1 MTIRNI
7 LTEVFEKQCNLY
19 LQLEQ
24 YNTEMLLDSI
34 TSVNNEK
41 FLVEAEWDVAD
52 IIPDAGNIE
61 IDVSSYTI
69 FYFIIHDD
77 YFYIK
82 KMKNENDVKDF
93 LIRTVD
99 NNFFT
104 DITVFFNGKIKKYL
118 INHVDDKDI
127 VTRMDI

>member
-24 YNTEMLLDSI
+24 YNVEMLLDSI
-34 TSVNNEK
+34 TGVNNDK

-61 IDVSSYTI
+61 IDVRGYTI
-69 FYFIIHDD
+69 FYYIVHDD

-82 KMKNENDVKDF
+82 KVKNENDVKDF
-93 LIRTVD
+93 LIRTLD
-99 NNFFT
+99 NIFFT
-104 DITVFFNGKIKKYL
+104 DITVFFDGKIKKYI
-118 INHVDDKDI
+118 INHVDDKAF
-127 VTRMDI
+127 VTWMD

>member
-24 YNTEMLLDSI
+24 YNVEMLLDSI
-34 TSVNNEK
+34 TGVNNDK

-61 IDVSSYTI
+61 IDVRGYTI
-69 FYFIIHDD
+69 FYYIVHDD

-82 KMKNENDVKDF
+82 KVKNENDVKDF
-93 LIRTVD
+93 LIRTLD
-99 NNFFT
+99 NIFFT
-104 DITVFFNGKIKKYL
+104 DITVFFDGKIKKYI
-118 INHVDDKDI
+118 INHVDDKAF
-127 VTRMDI
+127 VTWID

>member
-1 MTIRNI
+1 MTIRNL
-7 LTEVFEKQCNLY
+7 LTDVFEKQCNLY

-24 YNTEMLLDSI
+24 YNAEMLLDSI

-61 IDVSSYTI
+61 INVSGYI
-69 FYFIIHDD
+69 FFYYIIHDD

-104 DITVFFNGKIKKYL
+104 DITVFFDGKIKKYI
-118 INHVDDKDI
+118 INHVDDKEV
-127 VTRMDI
+127 VTWMD

>member
-24 YNTEMLLDSI
+24 YNTEMLLNSI

-61 IDVSSYTI
+61 IDVRGYTI

-82 KMKNENDVKDF
+82 KMKNEDHVKDF

-104 DITVFFNGKIKKYL
+104 DITVFFDGKIKKYV
-118 INHVDDKDI
+118 INHVDNKDI
-127 VTRMDI
+127 VAWMD

>member
-24 YNTEMLLDSI
+24 YNTEMLLNSI
-34 TSVNNEK
+34 TSINNEQ

-61 IDVSSYTI
+61 IDVSGYAI

-104 DITVFFNGKIKKYL
+104 DITVFFDGKIKKYV
-118 INHVDDKDI
+118 INHVDNKDI
-127 VTRMDI
+127 VTWMD

>member
-24 YNTEMLLDSI
+24 YNVEMLLDSI
-34 TSVNNEK
+34 TGVNNDK

-61 IDVSSYTI
+61 IDVRGYTI
-69 FYFIIHDD
+69 FYYIVHDD

-82 KMKNENDVKDF
+82 KVKNENDVKDV
-93 LIRTVD
+93 LIRTLD
-99 NNFFT
+99 NIFFT
-104 DITVFFNGKIKKYL
+104 DITVFFDGKIKKYI
-118 INHVDDKDI
+118 INHVDDKAF
-127 VTRMDI
+127 VTWID

>member
-24 YNTEMLLDSI
+24 YNVEMLLDNI

-41 FLVEAEWDVAD
+41 FLVEAEGDVAD
-52 IIPDAGNIE
+52 IVPDAGNIE
-61 IDVSSYTI
+61 IDVRGYTI
-69 FYFIIHDD
+69 FYYIIHDD

-104 DITVFFNGKIKKYL
+104 DITVFFDGKIEKYV
-118 INHVDDKDI
+118 INHLNDKDV
-127 VTRMDI
+127 VTWIN

>member
-24 YNTEMLLDSI
+24 YNVEMLLDSI
-34 TSVNNEK
+34 TGVNNDK

-61 IDVSSYTI
+61 IDVRGYTI
-69 FYFIIHDD
+69 FYYIVHDD

-82 KMKNENDVKDF
+82 KVKNENDVKDF
-93 LIRTVD
+93 LIRTLD
-99 NNFFT
+99 NIFFT
-104 DITVFFNGKIKKYL
+104 DITVFFDGKIKKYI
-118 INHVDDKDI
+118 INPRLFTV
-127 VTRMDI
+127 MP

>member
-24 YNTEMLLDSI
+24 YNAEMLLDSI
-34 TSVNNEK
+34 TSVNNKK

-52 IIPDAGNIE
+52 IIPDARNIE
-61 IDVSSYTI
+61 IDVRGYTI
-69 FYFIIHDD
+69 FYYIIHDD

-82 KMKNENDVKDF
+82 KMKNESDVKDF

-104 DITVFFNGKIKKYL
+104 DITVFFDGKIKKYV
-118 INHVDDKDI
+118 INHVDDKEV
-127 VTRMDI
+127 VTWMD

>member
-24 YNTEMLLDSI
+24 YNVEMLLDSI
-34 TSVNNEK
+34 TGVNNDK

-61 IDVSSYTI
+61 IDVRGYTI
-69 FYFIIHDD
+69 FYYIVHDD

-82 KMKNENDVKDF
+82 KVKNENDVKDF
-93 LIRTVD
+93 LIRTLD
-99 NNFFT
+99 NIFFT
-104 DITVFFNGKIKKYL
+104 DITVFFDGKIKKYI
-118 INHVDDKDI
+118 INPELFMI
-127 VTRMDI
+127 I

>member
-24 YNTEMLLDSI
+24 YDTEMLLDSI

-61 IDVSSYTI
+61 IDVTGYTI

-99 NNFFT
+99 NSFFK
-104 DITVFFNGKIKKYL
+104 DITVFFDGKIKKYV

-127 VTRMDI
+127 VTWMD

>member
-7 LTEVFEKQCNLY
+7 LTEVVEKQCNSY
-19 LQLEQ
+19 LQLEK
-24 YNTEMLLDSI
+24 YDTEMLLDSI

-61 IDVSSYTI
+61 IDVRGYTI

-99 NNFFT
+99 NSFFK
-104 DITVFFNGKIKKYL
+104 DITVFFDGKIKKYV

-127 VTRMDI
+127 VTWMD

>member
-1 MTIRNI
+1 MTIRNL
-7 LTEVFEKQCNLY
+7 LTDVFEKQCNLY

-24 YNTEMLLDSI
+24 YNAEMLLDSI

-61 IDVSSYTI
+61 INVSGYII
-69 FYFIIHDD
+69 FYYIIHDD

-104 DITVFFNGKIKKYL
+104 DITVFFDGKIKKYI
-118 INHVDDKDI
+118 INHVDDKEV
-127 VTRMDI
+127 VTWMD

>member
-34 TSVNNEK
+34 TSINNEK

-61 IDVSSYTI
+61 IDVRGYTI

-104 DITVFFNGKIKKYL
+104 DITIFFDGKIKKYV

-127 VTRMDI
+127 VTWMD

>member
-7 LTEVFEKQCNLY
+7 LTEVFEKQSNLY
-19 LQLEQ
+19 LQLER
-24 YNTEMLLDSI
+24 YDIEMLLDSI

-61 IDVSSYTI
+61 IDVKGYTI

-77 YFYIK
+77 YFYIR

-93 LIRTVD
+93 LIKIVG
-99 NNFFT
+99 NSFFK
-104 DITVFFNGKIKKYL
+104 DITVFFDGKIKKYL
-118 INHVDDKDI
+118 INHVDDMDI
-127 VTRMDI
+127 VTWMD

>member
-24 YNTEMLLDSI
+24 YNVEMLLDSI
-34 TSVNNEK
+34 TSVNNEN

-61 IDVSSYTI
+61 IDVRGYTI
-69 FYFIIHDD
+69 FYYIIHDD

-82 KMKNENDVKDF
+82 KVKNENDVKAF
-93 LIRTVD
+93 LIRTLD

-104 DITVFFNGKIKKYL
+104 DITVFLNGKIKKYI
-118 INHVDDKDI
+118 INHVDDKEF
-127 VTRMDI
+127 VTWMD